1 MPADHP
7 YPELQRAIS
16 GWSYQPDPA
25 LLRGRTI
32 LVTGAGDG
40 IGSCAARTFAW
51 YGANLILLGRT
62 HAKLERVFDWI
73 SANTATDPVIVPCDL
88 EAADR
93 TAFDQLFEQT
103 IDHYGKLDGL
113 LHNAGLLGPR
123 VPLAHYDSDSWRRLM
138 QVHVNAAFD
147 LSAALMPALE
157 AATDA
162 PVLFTSSTVGRQGRA
177 YWGAYAVSKFAVEGL
192 AQVMADETSKSSI
205 RVATINPGATRT
217 AMRAAAYP
225 GEDPGTL
232 ATPEQR
238 MAAYLYFMGPEG
250 KTLPSPTRLDARDFD
265 PAAGGAHPDAAGAG
279 HPDAAG
285 AGSSQPAGSSG

>member
-7 YPELQRAIS
+7 YPELQQAAS
-16 GWSYQPDPA
+16 DWPYQPEPD

-51 YGANLILLGRT
+51 YGADLMLLGRT
-62 HAKLERVFDWI
+62 QTKLEQVFDWI
-73 SANTATDPVIVPCDL
+73 TENTETDPVIVTCDL
-88 EAADR
+88 EIAQR
-93 TAFDQLFEQT
+93 SAFDELTTQIL
-103 IDHYGKLDGL
+103 DHYGKLDGL

-123 VPLAHYDSDSWRRLM
+123 VPLAHYDGDSWRRLM
-138 QVHVNAAFD
+138 QVHVNAAFE

-157 AATDA
+157 AAIDA

-192 AQVMADETSKSSI
+192 AQVMADETSASSI

-217 AMRAAAYP
+217 KMRAAAYP
-225 GEDPGTL
+225 GEDPGTV

-250 KTLPSPTRLDARDFD
+250 KTLAPAAQLDARDF
-265 PAAGGAHPDAAGAG
+265 PPGAE
-279 HPDAAG
+279 
-285 AGSSQPAGSSG
+285 SSQPAGSSG

>member
-7 YPELQRAIS
+7 YPELQQAAS
-16 GWSYQPDPA
+16 GWPYQPAPD

-51 YGANLILLGRT
+51 YGADLVLLGRT
-62 HAKLERVFDWI
+62 QAKLEQVFDWI
-73 SANTATDPVIVPCDL
+73 TGNTETDPVIVTCNL
-88 EAADR
+88 EFAQR
-93 TAFDQLFEQT
+93 SAFDELTTQIL
-103 IDHYGKLDGL
+103 DHYGKLDGL

-123 VPLAHYDSDSWRRLM
+123 VPLAHYDGDSWRRLM
-138 QVHVNAAFD
+138 QVHVSAAFE

-157 AATDA
+157 AAIDA

-192 AQVMADETSKSSI
+192 AQVMADETSASSI

-217 AMRAAAYP
+217 TMRAAAYP
-225 GEDPGTL
+225 GEDPGTV

-250 KTLPSPTRLDARDFD
+250 KALAPAAQLDARDF
-265 PAAGGAHPDAAGAG
+265 PPGAE
-279 HPDAAG
+279 
-285 AGSSQPAGSSG
+285 SSQPAGNSG

>member
-7 YPELQRAIS
+7 YPELQQAIP
-16 GWSYQPDPA
+16 GWSYQPDRA

-51 YGANLILLGRT
+51 YGANLVLLGRT
-62 HAKLERVFDWI
+62 QAKLERVFDWI
-73 SANTATDPVIVPCDL
+73 AANTATDPVIVPCDL
-88 EAADR
+88 EIADR
-93 TAFDQLFEQT
+93 SAYEELSEQT
-103 IDHYGKLDGL
+103 IEHYGKLDGL

-123 VPLAHYDSDSWRRLM
+123 VPLAYYDSDYWRRLM
-138 QVHVNAAFD
+138 QVHVNAAFE
-147 LSAALMPALE
+147 LSAALTPALE
-157 AATDA
+157 ASTDA

-192 AQVMADETSKSSI
+192 AQVLADETSETGI

-250 KTLPSPTRLDARDFD
+250 KTLPSPTQLDAGDLI
-265 PAAGGAHPDAAGAG
+265 PSAASGAQQSQSAGN
-279 HPDAAG
+279 
-285 AGSSQPAGSSG
+285 SG

>member
-7 YPELQRAIS
+7 YPELQQAAS
-16 GWSYQPDPA
+16 DWAYQPEPD

-51 YGANLILLGRT
+51 YGADLMLLGRT
-62 HAKLERVFDWI
+62 QTKLEQVFDWI
-73 SANTATDPVIVPCDL
+73 TGNTETDPVIVTCDL
-88 EAADR
+88 EIAQR
-93 TAFDQLFEQT
+93 SAFDELTTQIL
-103 IDHYGKLDGL
+103 DHYGKLDGL

-123 VPLAHYDSDSWRRLM
+123 VPLAHYDGDSWRRLM
-138 QVHVNAAFD
+138 QVHVSSAFE

-157 AATDA
+157 AAIDA

-192 AQVMADETSKSSI
+192 AQVMADETSASSI

-217 AMRAAAYP
+217 TMRAAAYP
-225 GEDPGTL
+225 GEDPGTV

-238 MAAYLYFMGPEG
+238 MSAYLYFMGPEG
-250 KTLPSPTRLDARDFD
+250 KTLAPATQLDARDF
-265 PAAGGAHPDAAGAG
+265 PSGAE
-279 HPDAAG
+279 
-285 AGSSQPAGSSG
+285 SSQPAGNSG

>member
-7 YPELQRAIS
+7 YPELQHAVS
-16 GWSYQPDPA
+16 GWPYQPDRD

-51 YGANLILLGRT
+51 YGAHLVLLGRT
-62 HAKLERVFDWI
+62 QAKLEQVFDWI
-73 SANTATDPVIVPCDL
+73 SENTATDPVIVTCDL
-88 EAADR
+88 EVADR
-93 TAFDQLFEQT
+93 SAFDELAAQIL
-103 IDHYGKLDGL
+103 DHYGKLDGL

-123 VPLAHYDSDSWRRLM
+123 VPLAHYDSESWRRLM
-138 QVHVNAAFD
+138 QVHVTAVFE

-192 AQVMADETSKSSI
+192 AQVMADETSASSI

-225 GEDPGTL
+225 GEDPGTV

-250 KTLPSPTRLDARDFD
+250 KTLAPAAQLDARDF
-265 PAAGGAHPDAAGAG
+265 APDTES
-279 HPDAAG
+279 P
-285 AGSSQPAGSSG
+285 QPAGNSG